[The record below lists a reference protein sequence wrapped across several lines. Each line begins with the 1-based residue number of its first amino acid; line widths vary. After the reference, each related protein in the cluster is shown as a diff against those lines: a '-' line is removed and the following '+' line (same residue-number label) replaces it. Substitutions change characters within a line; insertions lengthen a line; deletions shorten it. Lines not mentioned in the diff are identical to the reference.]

1 MSAVTGLGTWK
12 EMTVNRIYR
21 TIWSRR
27 LGAWVAVPERA
38 RGRSQAGRGGLVP
51 GGLLVLAAAWLGV
64 QPASAQ
70 LPTGGSVAAGSAA
83 IVQNS
88 ATSMTV
94 QQSTARAAINWQSF
108 SIGAGRTVEFKQPSA
123 SAVTL
128 NRVVGP
134 DPSSIQGAL
143 RANGQ
148 VFLLNPNGV
157 LFSPTAQVSVGGL
170 VATTRALPDEAF
182 MNPRLNP
189 VTGAPVYTFD
199 GDGTASVVNQGSLTA
214 APGGFV
220 AMMAARVV
228 NETAD
233 PALPAR
239 ISAPGGSVLL
249 GAGNTVTLDTGGPA
263 RLVIDRGAL
272 DAEIRNGGA
281 IQAEG
286 GHILLNARGAD
297 ALSRA
302 VINQAGRLD
311 TTTLQ
316 RDAQGRIVLDVAG
329 GALMHSGTTQA
340 DGPQGGHIEARA
352 STVIDSGQ
360 WLARGTQATGG
371 RISVAASNH
380 VEQTASGSMD
390 ASGPQGGG
398 SVRLTAGGSAWLSGS
413 LVAHS
418 GEGIGGQVSV
428 TAPTLTLAGARLG
441 ADGARG
447 GGLVRAGGGWQGQDA
462 DLDNARQTVVGAGA
476 QLSASATVQG
486 HGGTVVVW
494 SDEQTLASGSIT
506 ARGAG
511 TGNGGRV
518 EVSSHG
524 HLGFGASVDVGAPQG
539 QAGALLL
546 DPANIEIRDGVT
558 DTHFATIALLD
569 PSPSAGNSFGS
580 GGVLE
585 LGNGNFVV
593 NSPLYDLGSTLD
605 VGAVRLYSAQ
615 GVLLGSLFG
624 SNASDQAGSGGVL
637 AVGTGLANYVV
648 SSPNWRNGTLANAGA
663 VTWRSGTG
671 LGLAHTT
678 ISQANSLVGTHANDF
693 ISKPAAPAAKGIDG
707 SDGQFITVFPA
718 ESPDLKGLYVLPD
731 GNYVVA
737 SPGWNEGRGAVT
749 WSDGNAPT
757 VAAVGSGNSL
767 VGSTAGD
774 AMGSDGITI
783 LANRSG
789 FVVNSPN
796 ASPFGELHAGAV
808 TWLSN
813 AGVTA
818 EGDDIKARSVTYSES
833 NSLVGR
839 YAGDLVG
846 SGGVVALQNVN
857 GAYVVNSPNWTGKD
871 HATVNPP
878 GAFTWLRPL
887 GSSSNGIRITAGVS
901 GLVSIS
907 NSLVNDK
914 PTTIFDS
921 VPPSVIALTN
931 GNYVASLP
939 LWNNARGA
947 VTWGDG
953 NTGTTG
959 IISTT
964 NSLYGGGEG
973 DAVGNGGS
981 EYFADN
987 TALRLFP
994 GLTPLANGNYVVT
1007 TSYWGPLAIGAVTW
1021 GNGNGGTI
1029 GKVTTSNSTTGN
1041 SDTGHY
1047 LWTPRITPL
1056 SDGNYVVTAPVWESA
1071 YQGAVVWF
1079 NGTTGKTNQN
1089 NYSISRSTGL
1099 IGTTANDNVGSG
1111 GVHALPNGNYVVH
1124 SPFWDNGSVPDAGA
1138 VTWVSS
1144 GGLQR
1149 NTDGTF
1155 STLSSID
1162 STNSLVG
1169 RRPSDRVG
1177 NGGITILPG
1186 TGNFVVSSPRWD
1198 RQVNSSTWVT
1208 DAGAVTWGSA
1218 SSGVT
1223 GLVSETNSLVGYAP
1237 SDQVGAGG
1245 VFALANGNYVVNSPV
1260 WDNGS
1265 LANVGAVTWGN
1276 GSTGTTGY
1284 IDPATSYVGL
1294 QANDQIVATALA
1306 GTRTDDAVAIRTTA
1320 DTPGGR
1326 RVGIV
1331 LPPQTSSTG
1340 PFVPYAYLGE
1350 QDLGISTS
1358 QVTHL
1363 LLSGTNVQ
1371 LQASN
1376 DITVTH
1382 AIDADTATGS
1392 LTLQAG
1398 RSIRL
1403 NANIHTDANVT
1414 LVANDTEANGV
1425 QALQRQP
1432 GAGAITMAAGTQI
1445 DAGPGTVRL
1454 VVREGVAPGTA
1465 GDITI
1470 ATIQAAALSIESP
1483 LVEAT
1488 VGFQSKT
1495 YDGNTTATL
1504 VPGSLQVEGLKFTQD
1519 GSYLEA
1525 FDARFVLPDAS
1536 SQPAFATAGLRL
1548 VDASHPQTP
1557 FLLLQR
1563 ATGTGLIAPRT
1574 LGLEGTKVEDGG
1586 YFFTESIGQLAL
1598 TNLVQGEA
1606 FTVGSIRATVKLPG
1620 TYAGYGY
1627 DYIDE
1632 ARSSFALVPANAATQ
1647 ASNYAFNDT
1656 SPVTLTI
1663 TASGSSGGTDG
1674 GGSGGGSS
1682 GGSGG
1687 DSSGGG
1693 GTGGGGT
1700 NGQDTRLTLAAG
1712 QDWESTLSAPHW
1724 APGEAMNLPLEV
1736 RAGGIRPLPGLTRA
1750 KDDE

>member
-413 LVAHS
+413 LVAHG

-678 ISQANSLVGTHANDF
+678 ISQANSLVGAYAGDR
-693 ISKPAAPAAKGIDG
+693 ISEPVVAGA
-707 SDGQFITVFPA
+707 
-718 ESPDLKGLYVLPD
+718 KGLYLLSN

-737 SPGWNEGRGAVT
+737 SPQWNGNLGAVT
-749 WSDGNAPT
+749 WGNGDGPT
-757 VAAVGSGNSL
+757 AAVVGTGNSL
-767 VGSTAGD
+767 VGNSFGD
-774 AMGSDGITI
+774 QVGNKGVTVLDHG
-783 LANRSG
+783 LG
-789 FVVNSPN
+789 FVVASFG
-796 ASPFGELHAGAV
+796 ASPFGQRAAGAV

-813 AGVTA
+813 DGFTA
-818 EGDDIKARSVTYSES
+818 LGEDIKQARVTYTQY
-833 NSLVGR
+833 NSLVGQ

-846 SGGVVALQNVN
+846 SGGVTALPS
-857 GAYVVNSPNWTGKD
+857 GAYVVTSPYWTGQD
-871 HATVNPP
+871 HAGDHPA
-878 GAFTWLRPL
+878 GAFTWLKPVRQV
-887 GSSSNGIRITAGVS
+887 SSNTATGVT
-901 GLVSIS
+901 GLVSAS
-907 NSLVNDK
+907 NSLVSGEHSGSN
-914 PTTIFDS
+914 TAAST
-921 VPPSVIALTN
+921 VVLAN
-931 GNYVASLP
+931 GNYVAVLP
-939 LWNNARGA
+939 GWYDDRGA
-947 VTWGDG
+947 VTLG
-953 NTGTTG
+953 NGATGTFGT
-959 IISTT
+959 IIYNLIVHPTSTSVT
-964 NSLYGGGEG
+964 SLVGSAGG
-973 DAVGNGGS
+973 DSMGG
-981 EYFADN
+981 F
-987 TALRLFP
+987 
-994 GLTPLANGNYVVT
+994 GGVTPLANGNYVVVSPNLWAFEDHIT
-1007 TSYWGPLAIGAVTW
+1007 NSSYRGAVTW
-1021 GNGNGGTI
+1021 VSGTTGLPADGQPWALKANSLLASTPGDMNQ
-1029 GKVTTSNSTTGN
+1029 GKVTALA
-1041 SDTGHY
+1041 DGHY
-1047 LWTPRITPL
+1047 VVSLPRW
-1056 SDGNYVVTAPVWESA
+1056 G
-1071 YQGAVVWF
+1071 
-1079 NGTTGKTNQN
+1079 
-1089 NYSISRSTGL
+1089 
-1099 IGTTANDNVGSG
+1099 GS
-1111 GVHALPNGNYVVH
+1111 
-1124 SPFWDNGSVPDAGA
+1124 DAGA
-1138 VTWVSS
+1138 VTWFDGTTGRTNQNNRSVNSTTSLLGTSGDQVGSGGVYALASGNYVVSS
-1144 GGLQR
+1144 PLWGGSDLGAVTWVRSRGWQSGS
-1149 NTDGTF
+1149 NT
-1155 STLSSID
+1155 TLSSIT

-1169 RRPSDRVG
+1169 SQADDKVG
-1177 NGGITILPG
+1177 SGGITLLANG
-1186 TGNFVVSSPRWD
+1186 HYVVNSPLWD
-1198 RQVNSSTWVT
+1198 RQSSAATWVADT
-1208 DAGAVTWGSA
+1208 GAVTWGSG
-1218 SSGVT
+1218 SSGVA
-1223 GLVSETNSLVGYAP
+1223 GPVSPSNSLAGYTAG
-1237 SDQVGAGG
+1237 DQVGSGG
-1245 VFALANGNYVVNSPV
+1245 VIALANGNYVVSSPL
-1260 WDNGS
+1260 WNHTSAD
-1265 LANVGAVTWGN
+1265 VGAITLGDGAAGVRGHL
-1276 GSTGTTGY
+1276 
-1284 IDPATSYVGL
+1284 DPATSYLGVS
-1294 QANDQIVATALA
+1294 ANDQIQAFALA
-1306 GTRTDDAVAIRTTA
+1306 SDRTDNTVAVRTTS
-1320 DTPGGR
+1320 TPQAGGR
-1326 RVGIV
+1326 VEV
-1331 LPPQTSSTG
+1331 VTLEPTSSIGAT
-1340 PFVPYAYLGE
+1340 VPYAYLGG

-1358 QVTHL
+1358 QVRNL
-1363 LLSGTNVQ
+1363 LLAGTNVQ

-1454 VVREGVAPGTA
+1454 VVREGVASGTA

-1586 YFFTESIGQLAL
+1586 YFFTESIGQLTL

-1620 TYAGYGY
+1620 TYTGYGY

-1663 TASGSSGGTDG
+1663 TASGSSGGTGG

-1693 GTGGGGT
+1693 STGSGST

-1712 QDWESTLSAPHW
+1712 QDWESTLSAPPW